1 MDVQEKEALQILQG
15 AFWVNP
21 DDHLKEFKTKYRK
34 WLLQGNHPD
43 TGGSGQNF
51 DRVRQ
56 AYHVHANYLN
66 GIHKQSPVAADSTN
80 YYEFTANAVA
90 RGNYFPALWL
100 ILQLYVEY
108 HLGTFIQIA
117 RNRHPQFPCNW
128 T

>member
-15 AFWVNP
+15 VFWVNP

-56 AYHVHANYLN
+56 AYHVHANYLSS
-66 GIHKQSPVAADSTN
+66 IHKQSPVAADLTN
-80 YYEFTANAVA
+80 YYEFTADV
-90 RGNYFPALWL
+90 
-100 ILQLYVEY
+100 
-108 HLGTFIQIA
+108 IA
-117 RNRHPQFPCNW
+117 RENYSPAFMAYIAALFGIPFGNFDTDCQK
-128 T
+128 

>member
-21 DDHLKEFKTKYRK
+21 DDHIKEFKTKYRK

-43 TGGSGQNF
+43 TGGTSQNF

-80 YYEFTANAVA
+80 YYEFTADAVA
-90 RGNYFPALWL
+90 RGDYFPAFMA
-100 ILQLYVEY
+100 Y
-108 HLGTFIQIA
+108 IA
-117 RNRHPQFPCNW
+117 AVCGIPFGNFYTDCQK
-128 T
+128 